1 MANEEKNTNVRRDYK
16 ARLFEMIFR
25 EKEELLGLYNAVN
38 GTNYSDPDKLE
49 INTLE
54 NAIYLSMHND
64 VSFIIDS
71 RLSLY
76 EHQST
81 YSPNLPLRYLFY
93 VSDLYSKMTKDC
105 NLYGSRRIML
115 PSPRFLIFYNGK
127 EERPEREVLEL
138 AEAFEIQKQEPWLN
152 LKAVLLNIN
161 SGYNNDIVNACKTL
175 SDYVIYT
182 SRVREYAELV
192 DIEEAVE
199 RVITECI
206 AEGILADFLT
216 RYRNEAK
223 KMSIYEYD
231 EERQRIWDRE
241 EGKELGRKEGQK
253 EGENRFATL
262 ASALIEAG
270 RAEDILNATKD
281 MEYRKKLYKE
291 YGIQ

>member
-1 MANEEKNTNVRRDYK
+1 MANEKTEEQNTNVRRDYK

-38 GTNYSDPDKLE
+38 GTHYSDPEKLE

-64 VSFIIDS
+64 ISFIIDS

-93 VSDLYSKMTKDC
+93 VSDLYSKMTKDS
-105 NLYGSRRIML
+105 NLYGSRRIVI

-138 AEAFEIQKQEPWLN
+138 AETFEIQEEEPWLN

-161 SGYNNDIVNACKTL
+161 PGYNNDIVNACKTL

-182 SRVREYAELV
+182 SRVRAYAEQMK
-192 DIEEAVE
+192 IEDAVE
-199 RVITECI
+199 RAITECI
-206 AEGILADFLT
+206 VEGILVDFLT
-216 RYRNEAK
+216 KYKAEAK

-241 EGKELGRKEGQK
+241 EGKEEGLK
-253 EGENRFATL
+253 EGERFVALTKILLKEKQTEKLLKAT
-262 ASALIEAG
+262 
-270 RAEDILNATKD
+270 EDKAYREILFQ
-281 MEYRKKLYKE
+281 EYNL
-291 YGIQ
+291 

>member
-105 NLYGSRRIML
+105 NLYGSRRIIL

-138 AEAFEIQKQEPWLN
+138 AEAFETQEEDPWLN

-175 SDYVIYT
+175 SDYVTYT

-199 RVITECI
+199 RAIIECI

-241 EGKELGRKEGQK
+241 EG
-253 EGENRFATL
+253 
-262 ASALIEAG
+262 IEAG
-270 RAEDILNATKD
+270 IEEGLKASIKIVRELGLSKEEATRRLTDASDLDEERILSLIEKYW
-281 MEYRKKLYKE
+281 E
-291 YGIQ
+291 

>member
-241 EGKELGRKEGQK
+241 EG
-253 EGENRFATL
+253 
-262 ASALIEAG
+262 IEAG
-270 RAEDILNATKD
+270 IEEGLKASIKIVRELGLSKEEATRRLTDASDLDEERILSLIEKYW
-281 MEYRKKLYKE
+281 E
-291 YGIQ
+291 